1 MTELQTPA
9 PTQTMPP
16 TRLAPRK
23 PSRKKL
29 IRRVIAIVVA
39 AAILGGIIFGMWFL
53 VFRKADSQGDIYFE
67 YASIGSIQSTAQGS
81 GSASAKESAITFSG
95 SRLRSASLIC
105 SRLYST
111 PFTKPAGGFSSMDP
125 DFFV

>member
-39 AAILGGIIFGMWFL
+39 AAILGGIHIRHVVPG
-53 VFRKADSQGDIYFE
+53 VPQG
-67 YASIGSIQSTAQGS
+67 GQ
-81 GSASAKESAITFSG
+81 
-95 SRLRSASLIC
+95 
-105 SRLYST
+105 
-111 PFTKPAGGFSSMDP
+111 PGGHLL
-125 DFFV
+125 

>member
-67 YASIGSIQSTAQGS
+67 
-81 GSASAKESAITFSG
+81 
-95 SRLRSASLIC
+95 
-105 SRLYST
+105 
-111 PFTKPAGGFSSMDP
+111 
-125 DFFV
+125 